1 MRWNNFWRARN
12 AYPKKLRTTCVQ
24 VSARTWFILRLKIR
38 LQASCRFRSPHAC
51 HGPSGINDAGQTALN
66 SIQSDLPRSKVFT
79 TYIDPKS
86 QDVWCILYTF
96 MNTMSIGKETDTIID
111 PSSKHGNVE
120 EVPNDQQEQT
130 SRHAGYRLIYTWIC
144 IVLLFVNYFLAQY
157 DKFIL
162 SYFSTHLSETIG
174 L

>member
-1 MRWNNFWRARN
+1 
-12 AYPKKLRTTCVQ
+12 
-24 VSARTWFILRLKIR
+24 
-38 LQASCRFRSPHAC
+38 
-51 HGPSGINDAGQTALN
+51 
-66 SIQSDLPRSKVFT
+66 
-79 TYIDPKS
+79 
-86 QDVWCILYTF
+86 
-96 MNTMSIGKETDTIID
+96 MNTMSTGKETDTIID

-120 EVPNDQQEQT
+120 EVPTDQQEQT